1 MPDIAVVDDVSAYIA
16 FSSTGSE
23 EGLYEEEDED
33 EIPAHSSAIQSG
45 WAAALKAASS
55 DKKYTQDFRWSESPQ
70 IVKFLDSDPFATFFQ
85 HWLTRAGKQS
95 FVCLGAEC
103 PLCGVGDVPKARAA
117 FSMVNLSSEEGFRV
131 EILMASPTLTRQ
143 LSGFDQDDKT
153 GPLDRLFW
161 SMSRSGKAPTVQ
173 HSLFPIKARD
183 LAEDHG
189 FDLADVESRIDRFE
203 PLTAKAIFV
212 TPIAE
217 LAQIA
222 REISRK

>member
-1 MPDIAVVDDVSAYIA
+1 MPDTAVVDDVSAYIA

-45 WAAALKAASS
+45 WEAALKGASA

-70 IVKFLDSDPFATFFQ
+70 VVKFLDSIPFATFFQ
-85 HWLTRAGKQS
+85 HWLKRAGKQS
-95 FVCLGAEC
+95 FVCLGPEC
-103 PLCGVGDVPKARAA
+103 PLCGIGDIPKARAA
-117 FSMVNLSSEEGFRV
+117 FSMVNLSSEDGFKV

-143 LSGFDQDDKT
+143 LAGFHQDDKT
-153 GPLDRLFW
+153 GPLDRHFW
-161 SMSRSGKAPTVQ
+161 SMSRTGTSLAVQ
-173 HSLFPIKARD
+173 HTIFPIKARD

-217 LAQIA
+217 MAKIA
-222 REISRK
+222 REMSR